1 MAKSY
6 KVDEIP
12 ESIFSSRTS
21 EAARQALVNAANLLA
36 KAGQVD
42 LSQRALELARDLMDR
57 RIVFVKGVIQGL
69 QGSQDRGE

>member
-1 MAKSY
+1 VNVAKSY
-6 KVDEIP
+6 KVGEIA
-12 ESIFSSRTS
+12 ESIFSGRAS
-21 EAARQALVNAANLLA
+21 EGARQALVNAANLLA

-57 RIVFVKGVIQGL
+57 RIVFVKGLI